1 MDSYLRIF
9 CLFSTYLDTLF
20 CNLALLHA
28 FCSGLDSYLRL
39 CGPSTYL
46 VSARRRP
53 TTWLKIGSPWVA
65 AGLQAIGQLA
75 VSDRDKAKFF
85 GDCQHPPSTQFADQ
99 FEAACVIS
107 DPNFLIM
114 RTTIAYA
121 LPLIACLVLTGL
133 QMKRLRRLH
142 QEPQQT
148 LKSLLLVRNQ
158 TSTKPTA
165 AAKSRTSRLPKC
177 QPIKRL
183 GSYPQQPPVRTTST
197 SASGMAVTASG
208 EVLTAGR
215 HNPAYTMLV
224 CSESKFGSR
233 STVACGLRRDITNE
247 TLVAQTST
255 ITETQLTRS
264 NTIDTFDNVPPP
276 GIAVVQLADLEG
288 TKDAD
293 PLSMSAS
300 VHECPRHGKIALPG
314 NQVYTIGG
322 SDASNPYATMTP
334 NLAEKRQVTLAV
346 LSGDDYR
353 IVNSQLPVAAAA
365 AAVTSPLLSQSRMA
379 RQAEAASP
387 PYHVCRSAGTLP
399 SRGEHHGVPRLYES
413 ACLQS
418 KQTAAKSKPAQATDR
433 GSDGLPNGDYSTWLQ
448 AYRGEQMAVAISMVS
463 CIVAVGVWSPLIL
476 SSLAYGLCQLPEQPK
491 IRQTIYYIPGL
502 NPQSLRST
510 PVSQCFIQITVPRL
524 ADFRW
529 WAYASTGLLLPL
541 VLLLM
546 DTELRKSCWRSLGL
560 VPRRH
565 QEKGSQPTER
575 WPDLEMMATVWP
587 EQESSQVKWPA
598 VVAPSDDAD
607 GREDKGEKEEEES
620 SHWVPARRSTSSNIP
635 RSVSLLLTRQGS
647 R

>member
-75 VSDRDKAKFF
+75 LSDRDKAKFF

-148 LKSLLLVRNQ
+148 LKSLLLVRKQ
-158 TSTKPTA
+158 TSSKATTK
-165 AAKSRTSRLPKC
+165 KSMTSHLS
-177 QPIKRL
+177 KRQSDKTIGNFL
-183 GSYPQQPPVRTTST
+183 QPPAKTT
-197 SASGMAVTASG
+197 SASINSVAITGSG
-208 EVLTAGR
+208 EVLRTRR
-215 HNPAYTMLV
+215 HNPAYAMLV
-224 CSESKFGSR
+224 CSESTFGSR
-233 STVACGLRRDITNE
+233 STDTYGLRRDITNE
-247 TLVAQTST
+247 TLVAHTST
-255 ITETQLTRS
+255 ITETQLSRS
-264 NTIDTFDNVPPP
+264 NTIDTFDNVPSP
-276 GIAVVQLADLEG
+276 GVALVQLADVEG
-288 TKDAD
+288 STEAD
-293 PLSMSAS
+293 PLSMSTS
-300 VHECPRHGKIALPG
+300 VHECPRHGKVTLPG
-314 NQVYTIGG
+314 NQVYTVER
-322 SDASNPYATMTP
+322 SDPINPYAALTP

-346 LSGDDYR
+346 LSGDEYR
-353 IVNSQLPVAAAA
+353 IVNSQVPFAAM
-365 AAVTSPLLSQSRMA
+365 VTPPSLSHSKLA
-379 RQAEAASP
+379 RQAEAVFP
-387 PYHVCRSAGTLP
+387 PHHICQSAGTLP
-399 SRGEHHGVPRLYES
+399 SCGKPHGGPRVYES
-413 ACLQS
+413 SCLQS
-418 KQTAAKSKPAQATDR
+418 KQAMAKSRRQIPAQTTGRNPDFV
-433 GSDGLPNGDYSTWLQ
+433 SDGEYSTWLQ

-510 PVSQCFIQITVPRL
+510 LSSQCFIQITVPRL

-560 VPRRH
+560 VTRRPRG
-565 QEKGSQPTER
+565 KSSQLTDR
-575 WPDLEMMATVWP
+575 WPDLEMMATAWP
-587 EQESSQVKWPA
+587 EQESSQAKWPA
-598 VVAPSDDAD
+598 TGAPFVDVDEKA
-607 GREDKGEKEEEES
+607 ENVGEKEEDES
-620 SHWVPARRSTSSNIP
+620 SHWVPVSRSENFIMP
-635 RSVSLLLTRQGS
+635 RSVSLLLTRQDTK
-647 R
+647 